1 MFISRQICFVAFSQ
15 LLNGPMLYLPSP
27 LVFVFCP
34 AIHGLCT
41 WFLQKMERE
50 KYNEKYI
57 YQHHFWCSSNMLRH
71 PKPITGL
78 QTHTG
83 YNSRNTMLTNSV
95 KSIKYNIYST
105 HIYLIDNITVH
116 QMCNTCIHCTVHT
129 NYEEKVIISDLRYL
143 HLYLFDMQLN
153 VMNLKIF

>member
-1 MFISRQICFVAFSQ
+1 MLHINISREALITIILILMTYMLQLSKLPLHMFISRQICFVAFSQ

-95 KSIKYNIYST
+95 KSIKYIS
-105 HIYLIDNITVH
+105 TVH
-116 QMCNTCIHCTVHT
+116 
-129 NYEEKVIISDLRYL
+129 ISTW
-143 HLYLFDMQLN
+143 
-153 VMNLKIF
+153 